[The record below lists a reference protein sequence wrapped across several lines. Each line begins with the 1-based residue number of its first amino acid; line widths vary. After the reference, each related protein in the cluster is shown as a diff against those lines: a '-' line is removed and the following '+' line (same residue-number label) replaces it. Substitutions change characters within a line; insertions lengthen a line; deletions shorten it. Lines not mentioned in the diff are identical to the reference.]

1 VDKDVG
7 GGVVEGGG
15 VGRDVGELEVVE
27 NGSSMVSWLVEGVSG
42 RLDGGVDKDVGEGV
56 DVVEGGGVGKNEME
70 VVENG
75 SKV

>member
-1 VDKDVG
+1 
-7 GGVVEGGG
+7 
-15 VGRDVGELEVVE
+15 
-27 NGSSMVSWLVEGVSG
+27 LVEGVSDRPG
-42 RLDGGVDKDVGEGV
+42 GGVDKDVGEGV

>member
-7 GGVVEGGG
+7 EGVDVVEGGWG
-15 VGRDVGELEVVE
+15 C
-27 NGSSMVSWLVEGVSG
+27 G